1 MEEKMR
7 KTNARKACIHSHKV
21 EQNTYRPAC
30 ETLKKARMLMGI
42 SKERLSARMG
52 VQPNMWAK
60 YENGALRIHD
70 RLMLKIF
77 TFGLDFWCERD
88 L

>member
-1 MEEKMR
+1 
-7 KTNARKACIHSHKV
+7 
-21 EQNTYRPAC
+21 
-30 ETLKKARMLMGI
+30 MLMGI

-60 YENGALRIHD
+60 YENGALRIPD